1 MIRTCIRGRQVRH
14 MLASSLLVSVA
25 VAVPLA
31 AASAMSGCTALV
43 LSSAE
48 QCESTDDCKFLGD
61 GFTCNADKICETGST
76 VLPDCETDQDC
87 IDANLPDHTCSV
99 DGVCQPP
106 AAACTTSQACID
118 AANGAPAACID
129 EACVTLTNQYC
140 QAVVPEEAIGND
152 DTIFIGWM
160 GPLTGDFESIGVPM
174 QQAVQLAL
182 EEMEQYTNGLPGGEN
197 GNRRKLAMI
206 ACHDLDD
213 HIGVAR
219 HLAETVKVSAIVG
232 PAFSGIT
239 LDVATEVTI
248 QAGTLLISGSATSP
262 AITDIADE
270 GLVWRTAPSDA
281 FQAIPL
287 AYLVTQAE
295 ADIRTE
301 LALLPSDDIK
311 VAAASKGDAY
321 GQGLVGALSDTM
333 IFNGRSVGDNLTA
346 NAYQAQQY
354 PDPSAMAVD
363 FSPFQQSI
371 IAFEPHLVLP
381 LGTNEG
387 ITEIMG
393 GVEAGWPQTPP
404 PARPRYL
411 FPDGGRLDELLTAT
425 ETDADLRGRVK
436 GTVPGKQGSNY
447 QAFALR
453 FEQRFGKPPGT
464 FAENAYDATY
474 LLAYAIV
481 GTGEIRP
488 TGAQLAEA
496 MTQMTGGQTDITSG
510 PNQLNAGF
518 NAVGS
523 GGAIDF
529 DGASGP
535 LDFDNDKGEAAAD
548 IDIWCVDLDNQQKA
562 IFISS
567 GEYYDAA
574 TETVVGNDSCP

>member
-1 MIRTCIRGRQVRH
+1 MIRTCTRGRQVRR
-14 MLASSLLVSVA
+14 MLASSLLVSLA
-25 VAVPLA
+25 V
-31 AASAMSGCTALV
+31 AASATGGCTALV

-48 QCESTDDCKFLGD
+48 QCESNDDCKFLGD
-61 GFTCNADKICETGST
+61 GFTCNADKICEAGSV

-106 AAACTTSQACID
+106 AAACTTSQQCID
-118 AANGAPAACID
+118 AANGSPAACI
-129 EACVTLTNQYC
+129 ESECVTLTNQYC
-140 QAVVPEEAIGND
+140 QTVVPEEAIGDD

-174 QQAVQLAL
+174 QQSVQLAL
-182 EEMEQYTNGLPGGEN
+182 EEIEQFTNGLPGGVD
-197 GNRRKLAMI
+197 GNRRKIAMI

-213 HIGVAR
+213 HLGVAR
-219 HLAETVKVSAIVG
+219 HLAETVKVPAIVG

-248 QAGTLLISGSATSP
+248 QAGTLIISGSATSP
-262 AITDIADE
+262 AITDIADD

-281 FQAIPL
+281 FQAVPL
-287 AYLVTQAE
+287 AYLVTRAE
-295 ADIRTE
+295 ADIRAE
-301 LALLPSDDIK
+301 LALQPSDDIK
-311 VAAASKGDAY
+311 IAVASKGDAY

-333 IFNGRSVGDNLTA
+333 IFNGQNVGDNLAA
-346 NAYQAQQY
+346 NAYQAEQY
-354 PDPSAMAVD
+354 PDPSGMAVD
-363 FSPFQQSI
+363 FSPYQQSI

-387 ITEIMG
+387 ITGIMG

-404 PARPRYL
+404 PERPRYL
-411 FPDGGRLDELLTAT
+411 FPDGGRLDELLVAT
-425 ETDADLRGRVK
+425 ESDADLRGRVK

-447 QAFALR
+447 QTFALR
-453 FEQRFGKPPGT
+453 FEQRFGKAPGT
-464 FAENAYDATY
+464 FAENAYDAAY

-481 GTGEIRP
+481 GSGEIRP

-496 MTQMTGGQTDITSG
+496 LKRMTGGQTDITAG

-518 NAVGS
+518 NAVSS

-535 LDFDNDKGEAAAD
+535 LDFDVDKGEAASD
-548 IDIWCVDLDNQQKA
+548 IDIWCVDLDNQMNA

-567 GEYYDAA
+567 GEFYDAA
-574 TETVVGNDSCP
+574 AEMVVGTDTCP